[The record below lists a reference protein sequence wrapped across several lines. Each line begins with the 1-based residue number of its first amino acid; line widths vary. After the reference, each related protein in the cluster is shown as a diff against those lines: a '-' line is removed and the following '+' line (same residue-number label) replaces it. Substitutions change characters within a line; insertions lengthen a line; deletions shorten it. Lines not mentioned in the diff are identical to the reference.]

1 MRSAFWFVIAS
12 SCLYGQDAQPQQPAV
27 SVTER
32 WHFFVRET
40 LKPMTVAGEAFNAS
54 VSQAS
59 NSDPRY
65 GVRSGAYA
73 ERFGASVTDIV
84 SQNFCVDFLMATV
97 WHEDTGYVR
106 KGPGHSVWSRTSWAI
121 SRAFVTRT
129 DDGRPTVNWANLTG
143 TALAGGI
150 SCIYY
155 PPASRTGS
163 RVALRYGIGIGGGAL
178 INLLPEFGPEV
189 WRWIKRHRM

>member
-1 MRSAFWFVIAS
+1 MRSAFWLVIAS

-27 SVTER
+27 SVAER
-32 WHFFVRET
+32 WHFFVQET
-40 LKPMTVAGEAFNAS
+40 LNPMTLAGGAFNAG
-54 VSQAS
+54 VSQAG

-65 GVRSGAYA
+65 GVGSGAYA
-73 ERFGASVTDIV
+73 ERFAASVTDIV

-97 WHEDTGYVR
+97 WHEDTRYVR
-106 KGPGHSVWSRTSWAI
+106 KGSGHSVWSRTGWAI

-163 RVALRYGIGIGGGAL
+163 GVVLRYGIGIGGGAL
-178 INLLPEFGPEV
+178 TNLLPEFGPEV
-189 WRWIKRHRM
+189 WRWIKRHHI